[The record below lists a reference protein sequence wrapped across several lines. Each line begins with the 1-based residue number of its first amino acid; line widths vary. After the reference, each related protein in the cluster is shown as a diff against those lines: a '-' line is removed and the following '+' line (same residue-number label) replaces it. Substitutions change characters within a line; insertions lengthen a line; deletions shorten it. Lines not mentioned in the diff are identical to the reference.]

1 MSIYLCINPPVYL
14 SFYPSSKYS
23 SIYVVLYILVEE
35 GYFILYTF
43 IYVYINTHMYNI
55 YYTDICY
62 ML

>member
-14 SFYPSSKYS
+14 SFYSSSKYS

-43 IYVYINTHMYNI
+43 IYVYIHTHMYNI
-55 YYTDICY
+55 YYTDIRY